1 MELKSNIKKDEAKIA
16 DGLHILRQGTK
27 DIPIHTCPCCGGDN
41 VQQDGY
47 CDGGMGDVLYENASC
62 SDCGA
67 VWRNH
72 YEIFDV
78 EVIANGVKKP

>member
-1 MELKSNIKKDEAKIA
+1 MSDEALIA
-16 DGLHILRQGTK
+16 KGLNLLRKGTE
-27 DIPIHTCPCCGGDN
+27 DIPIQECPECGGDN

-47 CDGGMGDVLYENASC
+47 CDGGMGNILYENASC

-72 YEIFDV
+72 YEIFQQEIV
-78 EVIANGVKKP
+78 VAGRKK